1 MNDFYE
7 ILKRFLIFYGST
19 AVSSLLVN
27 KIYYINRIKRS
38 FEKSKRNLKYRDLT
52 LINDRDLKR
61 IKRFCEVEKIGS
73 IFMSIIP
80 FVNIRFTALNTL
92 RNKQEYDDFFNKKI
106 DEINKQELKMR
117 KEFLE
122 SMKTEKVIPEDIKK
136 KMEDENYLPNEEEY
150 LKKMKLKKK
159 VKELPVTDF
168 VEPFMKDDK
177 YWYK

>member
-92 RNKQEYDDFFNKKI
+92 RNKQE
-106 DEINKQELKMR
+106 
-117 KEFLE
+117 FLE

-150 LKKMKLKKK
+150 LKTMKLKKK